1 MDDLV
6 TARLILHSLTVPE
19 AENIAAE
26 RPERLPHW
34 VPGYPEEDD
43 VRASLRFLEA
53 VAEYGPGRHPGAYE
67 IRSREDG
74 RVVGGLDFHGPADED
89 GAVVVGYGLLPAERG
104 KGYASEAL
112 RAALAA
118 ARARG
123 IRRVKGDA
131 DHDNVPSHRVMTAAG
146 MRKVG
151 EDEKVTYYETAWEG
165 DAVAGAGEPGAR
177 QAAST

>member
-6 TARLILHSLTVPE
+6 TDRLILHPLTVDE
-19 AENIAAE
+19 ARNIAAD

-43 VRASLRFLEA
+43 ARAALRLLKA
-53 VAEYGPGRHPGAYE
+53 AENGEFDRHPGAYE
-67 IRSREDG
+67 IRRRDDG
-74 RVVGGLDFHGPADED
+74 RVVGGLDFHGPADAD
-89 GAVVVGYGLLPAERG
+89 GAVTVGYGLLPDERG

-112 RAALAA
+112 RAALAS

-123 IRRVKGDA
+123 VRRVKGDA

-146 MRKVG
+146 MRVVG
-151 EDEKVTYYETAWEG
+151 EDERVKYYETAWE
-165 DAVAGAGEPGAR
+165 EPA
-177 QAAST
+177 

>member
-6 TARLILHSLTVPE
+6 TTRLILHRLTVAE

-34 VPGYPEEDD
+34 VPGYPEDDD
-43 VRASLRFLEA
+43 VKAAQRFLT
-53 VAEYGPGRHPGAYE
+53 AEREGPGRHPGAYE
-67 IRSREDG
+67 IRRREDG
-74 RVVGGLDFHGPADED
+74 RVVGGLDFHGPADAD
-89 GAVVVGYGLLPAERG
+89 GAVTVGYGLLPAERG

-112 RAALAA
+112 RAALES

-123 IRRVKGDA
+123 IRCVKGDA

-146 MRKVG
+146 MRMVG
-151 EDEKVTYYETAWEG
+151 EDERVKYYVAEWEP
-165 DAVAGAGEPGAR
+165 EPL
-177 QAAST
+177 QTAST